1 MLGTE
6 NMQIVSR
13 LLAITLERWCSH
25 RAVEKKQSIAA
36 AEGLPQ
42 GGGAAEGLPRGGA
55 PSEVLSPLCASATNS
70 LYYIIF
76 YRLKPLKSRRYH
88 SIFIYGPPSRNL
100 CTSA

>member
-1 MLGTE
+1 MLDTE

-25 RAVEKKQSIAA
+25 RATQKDQSIAA

-55 PSEVLSPLCASATNS
+55 PSEVLPPLVRIG
-70 LYYIIF
+70 YQQF
-76 YRLKPLKSRRYH
+76 RLHNILPAQALEKWTL
-88 SIFIYGPPSRNL
+88 
-100 CTSA
+100 A

>member
-1 MLGTE
+1 MLDTE

-25 RAVEKKQSIAA
+25 RAAEKNKA
-36 AEGLPQ
+36 LL
-42 GGGAAEGLPRGGA
+42 LPRACPKAEELPRACPEAGHLQRCL
-55 PSEVLSPLCASATNS
+55 PPLCASATNS

-76 YRLKPLKSRRYH
+76 YRLKPLKSGRYH
-88 SIFIYGPPSRNL
+88 SILIYGPPSRNF